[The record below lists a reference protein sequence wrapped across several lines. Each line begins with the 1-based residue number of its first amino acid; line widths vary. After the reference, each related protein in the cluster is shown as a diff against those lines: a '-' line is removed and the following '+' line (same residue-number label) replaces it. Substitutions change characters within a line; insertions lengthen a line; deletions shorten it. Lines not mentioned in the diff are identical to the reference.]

1 MNQNENSI
9 YKLNRSLL
17 KKKPTTHPILGPNGL
32 SYSAKEKSE
41 IIADSLEHQ
50 FSTFK
55 GPDLPEVKE
64 SIAALRS
71 SKWHINETKTSAILF
86 GRTGTAKIKNINI
99 NNVQIPWSRSIK
111 YLGVTIDRN
120 FSFSTHASN
129 IIKKA
134 TQIRGLLYPILNK
147 KSPIPTKTKLN
158 LFKMYIVPIL
168 TYAGEAWAPFINSS
182 TWKKIEAVQT
192 TGIRIILGQP
202 TFVRNS
208 VLLHSRVHSYPTNH
222 KEKCHFSSYRHFMLL
237 AKTKPGIVYRR
248 KPCYQVRQAHIE
260 AKRLASLTSEA
271 TGKKYEQ
278 RLNLLKNIAH
288 LWENDKIITTAQIDE
303 LNKMDDLQDVDV
315 AACDFNNAVEHDLQD
330 TSEVEE
336 CKIDDVKIYKNI
348 VDEVDELRDELP
360 TLSLRIPKRGRPKG
374 KDKTVIGVPKK
385 RKLQSKLI
393 PFEKLPINIR
403 QFKILKCFVN
413 EDVARTAVHDKILI
427 NENYIEMIPDKIS
440 NKIIDELV
448 AIDEVRCYF
457 TDESWLAIQQIVKLK
472 KKSATW
478 NCAIC
483 LKDSI
488 IKSICCNR
496 YEIRVCA
503 E

>member
-1 MNQNENSI
+1 MHYFRQSQGTQALNECLKFI
-9 YKLNRSLL
+9 YNLLVALLIILCSHTFRLQLLFCTHVRNATISPAMGGHRGGRSRT
-17 KKKPTTHPILGPNGL
+17 KR
-32 SYSAKEKSE
+32 A
-41 IIADSLEHQ
+41 
-50 FSTFK
+50 STSPAWVDRPK
-55 GPDLPEVKE
+55 Q
-64 SIAALRS
+64 
-71 SKWHINETKTSAILF
+71 TKRLC
-86 GRTGTAKIKNINI
+86 
-99 NNVQIPWSRSIK
+99 
-111 YLGVTIDRN
+111 
-120 FSFSTHASN
+120 
-129 IIKKA
+129 
-134 TQIRGLLYPILNK
+134 
-147 KSPIPTKTKLN
+147 KSPASIEPT
-158 LFKMYIVPIL
+158 V
-168 TYAGEAWAPFINSS
+168 
-182 TWKKIEAVQT
+182 KKGRQRSAT
-192 TGIRIILGQP
+192 ASP
-202 TFVRNS
+202 
-208 VLLHSRVHSYPTNH
+208 VLDEESLS
-222 KEKCHFSSYRHFMLL
+222 
-237 AKTKPGIVYRR
+237 G
-248 KPCYQVRQAHIE
+248 QAHIE

-336 CKIDDVKIYKNI
+336 CKIDDVKI
-348 VDEVDELRDELP
+348 DEVDELRDELP

-448 AIDEVRCYF
+448 AIDEVL
-457 TDESWLAIQQIVKLK
+457 TK
-472 KKSATW
+472 
-478 NCAIC
+478 
-483 LKDSI
+483 
-488 IKSICCNR
+488 
-496 YEIRVCA
+496 
-503 E
+503 